1 MTEIQGKS
9 ILVRVSRFQLARVR
23 VIESRL
29 QFDNYY
35 YYYYTIIIIFLLLLQ
50 WCIVNEIAHSLPLII
65 YPPPFHPIPF
75 FWGGNSK
82 DGGHHRFIGCFDIC
96 LKDCLASYNDLQLCV
111 CFGLKTRDK
120 IEQKHVLYTFWNGL
134 GVEGGKGIKKVNIFF
149 ILYFPLTFFQVL
161 LFVYGFI
168 SIFYWKQLNKSFS
181 P

>member
-65 YPPPFHPIPF
+65 YPPPLPPPIPF
-75 FWGGNSK
+75 FWGGGNSK

-96 LKDCLASYNDLQLCV
+96 LKDCLAAYNDLQLCV
-111 CFGLKTRDK
+111 CCGLKTRDK

-134 GVEGGKGIKKVNIFF
+134 GVEGGKGIKKVNIF
-149 ILYFPLTFFQVL
+149 
-161 LFVYGFI
+161 
-168 SIFYWKQLNKSFS
+168 IFYISHSLFFRFCSLSMVLFQFFIVSN
-181 P
+181 